1 MGLLSTTLV
10 EQLASSD
17 DRESA
22 RQELLLAKDRADGP
36 LLDALDDPAYAA
48 ARPELAGALLSLMI
62 RVDDPRIH
70 TALSRHL
77 VTDTNPRVRARIA
90 HGLGLHRRAEGAA
103 ALIQAMRDDEDIEVR
118 YQALLALD
126 SIGDKLTDD
135 QSSQVDTRALD
146 FVADPHVGI
155 RMEAK
160 IRVDKAVAKWMKQG
174 ERRELKAE
182 MAAAESLYSH
192 ALAYYPGSKR
202 ANYRLGRFYYDNGR
216 QQKGIAVLREH
227 GMLLDVPRFSDAPE
241 IDGRLDDEVWSH
253 AAQADTFYQLSG
265 RHGAALVSQLRS
277 RLYVGYTDDALY
289 IGFYGFDDDPA
300 NLLVVGQNFDD
311 EVWWEDVIEIF
322 FDADFDHLDYMQVGI
337 NSKAVMADNWYD
349 GVRSRDEARFWNAAA
364 EAAAYVGDDFWSVEY
379 RLNFGQPELPR
390 PTRGTVWGF
399 NLSRTYRNSEYAQ
412 WVRMSEALAPNEF
425 GLLLFE

>member
-22 RQELLLAKDRADGP
+22 RQELLLAKDRAVGP

-202 ANYRLGRFYYDNGR
+202 ANYRL
-216 QQKGIAVLREH
+216 
-227 GMLLDVPRFSDAPE
+227 
-241 IDGRLDDEVWSH
+241 
-253 AAQADTFYQLSG
+253 
-265 RHGAALVSQLRS
+265 
-277 RLYVGYTDDALY
+277 YVGYTDDALY

-311 EVWWEDVIEIF
+311 EVWWQDVIEIF